1 MKTLSNQQHHRWTGL
16 IAVALLML
24 AGLATVSRATGDST
38 VGSLPSADGGD
49 GNQSLYISGP
59 RALVMDAI
67 VDAWGTGYYVAV
79 TLPDQSLWIE
89 FYGDVCVTLDEALLE
104 ANSSLKVGMSAG
116 FIGGGMTLVP
126 EIDGDFS
133 GQNIFVGVGDSWG
146 TPYGRLEPL
155 LGGSLVFYS
164 TQAVTGLRAEIAY
177 SSAGG
182 TLMICQNI
190 N

>member
-1 MKTLSNQQHHRWTGL
+1 MKTLSKQRHHRWTGP
-16 IAVALLML
+16 IAAVALLI
-24 AGLATVSRATGDST
+24 AGLATMPQATGDST
-38 VGSLPSADGGD
+38 IGTLPSADGGD

-79 TLPDQSLWIE
+79 TLPDQGLWIE
-89 FYGDVCVTLDEALLE
+89 FYGDVCITLDEALLE

-116 FIGGGMTLVP
+116 FLGGGMTLVP
-126 EIDGDFS
+126 EIDGSFS
-133 GQNIFVGVGDSWG
+133 GQNIYVAVGDSWG
-146 TPYGRLEPL
+146 TPYDRLEPL

-164 TQAVTGLRAEIAY
+164 TQAVTGLRAEIGY